1 MRLVA
6 LSGLLICSMAATLRA
21 ADTDADRFVETAKK
35 LIQAINSDDSPA
47 IQASF
52 DAQMQQLLPPDKAT
66 PFFRG
71 IVTAKGKLKE
81 VGARHKSAAPSPS
94 CE

>member
-1 MRLVA
+1 MRLVTLSA
-6 LSGLLICSMAATLRA
+6 LLLCLLAAIVSASGN
-21 ADTDADRFVETAKK
+21 DADRFAETAKK

-52 DAQMQQLLPPDKAT
+52 DAQMQQALPPDKAT

-71 IVTAKGKLKE
+71 LSLPKA
-81 VGARHKSAAPSPS
+81 S
-94 CE
+94 